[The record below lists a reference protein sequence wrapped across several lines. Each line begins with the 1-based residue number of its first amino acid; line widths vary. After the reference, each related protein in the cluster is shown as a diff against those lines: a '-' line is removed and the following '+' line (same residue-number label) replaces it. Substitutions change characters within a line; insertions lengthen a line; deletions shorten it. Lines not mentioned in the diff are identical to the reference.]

1 MKKRIT
7 EISLM
12 NIFFAM
18 LVILIHLCSK
28 HLSGPDKFSIEY
40 TVILSV
46 WRLASFVVQGFIFLS
61 AFKFFSADTRTFKYG
76 KFYLSRL
83 TEIVIPYIFF
93 SVLYY
98 FLFLSLGFYPEGQN
112 HFSYILHGLYKTNIV
127 GHLYFVIVIL
137 QFYLLMPL
145 WRFLNKHVKYQYL
158 LPISLIITVICSYY
172 FPNTGR
178 IFLKYL
184 IFWFL
189 GMCFGKHYNDAKKL
203 SKELFPLTL
212 ILFVCC
218 AVADATLM
226 WNNLAGI
233 YVFPYLEYLH
243 ILYSILAILFFFE
256 VARKFKEIYKFKV
269 LKAING
275 ASYYIYLSHCIF
287 IYLFDYIVVYKIADL
302 TSHPSIVRGAF
313 VYIASILFSILFVNI
328 KKRIKKHA

>member
-1 MKKRIT
+1 
-7 EISLM
+7 
-12 NIFFAM
+12 
-18 LVILIHLCSK
+18 
-28 HLSGPDKFSIEY
+28 
-40 TVILSV
+40 
-46 WRLASFVVQGFIFLS
+46 
-61 AFKFFSADTRTFKYG
+61 
-76 KFYLSRL
+76 
-83 TEIVIPYIFF
+83 
-93 SVLYY
+93 
-98 FLFLSLGFYPEGQN
+98 
-112 HFSYILHGLYKTNIV
+112 
-127 GHLYFVIVIL
+127 
-137 QFYLLMPL
+137 
-145 WRFLNKHVKYQYL
+145 
-158 LPISLIITVICSYY
+158 
-172 FPNTGR
+172 
-178 IFLKYL
+178 
-184 IFWFL
+184 
-189 GMCFGKHYNDAKKL
+189 MCFGKHYNDAKKL